1 LLLLGLGAAC
11 RADYQVKVEPIV
23 EQLSWLQVGSTAP
36 GDVVQR
42 FGEPARRLENGR
54 ILIWTL
60 GDDLQPAKTPRG
72 MAWGRPDFRFVG
84 PLSLVVVLDDT
95 QHVGRASLVR
105 LW

>member
-1 LLLLGLGAAC
+1 MRMRNGGPRLRWLLLLGLGAAC
-11 RADYQVKVEPIV
+11 RADYQVK
-23 EQLSWLQVGSTAP
+23 VGSTAP

-95 QHVGRASLVR
+95 QHVGR
-105 LW
+105 